1 MTMSVYDLKGK
12 LVYKSVLDKSDL
24 DNLTFGSEFPEGL
37 YQLFAKMIME
47 ELKDSNFLRPNSVH
61 HFFIGFLTLG

>member
-1 MTMSVYDLKGK
+1 MSVYDLKGK

-37 YQLFAKMIME
+37 YQLVCQDDNGRIERFKLFKTE
-47 ELKDSNFLRPNSVH
+47 
-61 HFFIGFLTLG
+61 